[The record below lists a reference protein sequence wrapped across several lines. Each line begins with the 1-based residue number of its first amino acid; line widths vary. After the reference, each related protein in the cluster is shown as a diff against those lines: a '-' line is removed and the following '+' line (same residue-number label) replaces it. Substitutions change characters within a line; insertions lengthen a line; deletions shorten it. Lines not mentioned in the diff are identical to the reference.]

1 MRVWLQDDLREVG
14 FGFSFAGGMIRGR
27 YAPEQV
33 GVGVRVSEP
42 EPLSLLQ
49 MHPHPNLFR
58 I

>member
-33 GVGVRVSEP
+33 GVGVH
-42 EPLSLLQ
+42 LQ
-49 MHPHPNLFR
+49 EA
-58 I
+58 